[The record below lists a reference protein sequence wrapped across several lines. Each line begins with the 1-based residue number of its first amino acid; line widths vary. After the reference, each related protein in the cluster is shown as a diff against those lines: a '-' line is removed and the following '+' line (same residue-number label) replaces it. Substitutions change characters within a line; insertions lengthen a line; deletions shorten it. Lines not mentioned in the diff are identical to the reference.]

1 MTFGVA
7 ALIAWLLTAGLGG
20 TLVGM
25 LIARSARSPARAS
38 SHGRPPPYIP
48 RFLVAGHMLL
58 AVLGLVLWTGYLV
71 LPADP
76 LARVAL
82 VVLVP
87 VALLGSSMF
96 VRWIGSR
103 RMRRF
108 SRAADRGPAE
118 SRLPAL
124 VVLGHGL
131 MGIVTFLLVFLAVI
145 RG

>member
-25 LIARSARSPARAS
+25 LIARTARSPVRAI

-48 RFLVAGHMLL
+48 SSLVVGHMLL
-58 AVLGLVLWTGYLV
+58 AVLGLVLWIGYLI

-87 VALLGSSMF
+87 VALLGTSMF
-96 VRWIGSR
+96 VRWMGSR
-103 RMRRF
+103 RMRRV
-108 SRAADRGPAE
+108 SRAADRAPAE

-124 VVLGHGL
+124 VVLGHGV
-131 MGIVTFLLVFLAVI
+131 MGIITVLLAFLAVTH
-145 RG
+145 G